1 MFRTSCSAS
10 LFAAVTGSHSNIEP
24 IFDAAIFFKET
35 QPIGLQVGV
44 PFTFDYVFA
53 FVETFFGRL
62 NKILTDDC
70 TAATSVDFAF
80 CE

>member
-1 MFRTSCSAS
+1 MFLTSCSAS
-10 LFAAVTGSHSNIEP
+10 LFAAVTSSHSDIEP

-35 QPIGLQVGV
+35 QPIGLQVGI
-44 PFTFDYVFA
+44 PFTFRYVFA
-53 FVETFFGRL
+53 FFETFFGRL
-62 NKILTDDC
+62 NKILTEDC